1 MKENKSPRTILFKK
15 TMIVLCVL
23 SGIEILVMILLG
35 LYDIIFITPGQVHS
49 KKFSITAEDIKTQ
62 SSNNAGEAVQLA
74 NLEILPPY
82 YDTLTKSFGTFTS
95 HELTTYLRYSEV
107 LKTKDTT
114 NLTNGYKYLEDSQLN
129 ILIPQSY
136 INQYF
141 LTEIQNISKQMAK
154 ESNSSEVILPYLEIG
169 QESSIQ
175 RDLSTC
181 ISQNIETFLKGE
193 TCTDTLSKV
202 HDETLLPT
210 LNFLATSLRFSP
222 LESKNEYDTYINNQ
236 LYMYQLNKVNTAV
249 ASSENSNSYSNDIYL
264 DLDQEQIRRIQ
275 LITNY
280 LKTVNTKLDY
290 FSDTTVKKISDLDT
304 LVGLLIAYKY
314 GDTVPT
320 AIKDLVNNQL
330 INLTTTENQ
339 YTQFGTQISFLIKSF
354 TLNNDI
360 KTFVAPIY
368 TFENKDKTPILSLT
382 FEINDNNFDE
392 PYDVTPSVQKKGT
405 VRLPIFMYHQIAPVP
420 AGQNQFRSGLYVDPL
435 DFEKQM
441 AYLVKKNYKTISAQ
455 EYSTILK
462 TGKNPT
468 QKTTMLT
475 FDDGVLNQY
484 TTGYPILKKYGLTG
498 VFYIISQRSGINQA
512 QTKEMSDGGMDIGS
526 HSAHHPDLTK
536 VTDPSELSAEIVS
549 SRYALQNATGKPV
562 TSFCYPGCGYNST
575 TLSYVASAGYT
586 IAVSCGATIDNYPG
600 HALTLSRVH
609 AFGSMDSFKNLLSGQ
624 PGW

>member
-1 MKENKSPRTILFKK
+1 MKEKKSPRTILFKK

-23 SGIEILVMILLG
+23 SGIEILVMIFLG
-35 LYDIIFITPGQVHS
+35 LYDTIFITPKQTHS
-49 KKFSITAEDIKTQ
+49 KGFSVTAEDIKPQ
-62 SSNNAGEAVQLA
+62 SNGNITNTTELA
-74 NLEILPPY
+74 TLEILPPY
-82 YDTLTKSFGTFTS
+82 YDTVTKNFGAFTP

-136 INQYF
+136 INQYL
-141 LTEIQNISKQMAK
+141 LTEIQSISQAMIK
-154 ESNSSEVILPYLEIG
+154 ESNSSEVVVPYIEIG
-169 QESSIQ
+169 QNSSINNA
-175 RDLSTC
+175 LSSC
-181 ISQNIETFLKGE
+181 ISQNIDAFLKGE
-193 TCTDTLSKV
+193 TCTDALTKV

-210 LNFLATSLRFSP
+210 LNFLATSLKFSS
-222 LESKNEYDTYINNQ
+222 LKSNNEYDTYINNH
-236 LYMYQLNKVNTAV
+236 LYMYQLNKVNTLV
-249 ASSENSNSYSNDIYL
+249 ASSENSNSYSNDTYL
-264 DLDQEQIRRIQ
+264 DLDQSQIYRMQ

-280 LKTVNTKLDY
+280 LKAVNSKLDY
-290 FSDTTVKKISDLDT
+290 FSDTTVKKINDLDT
-304 LVGLLIAYKY
+304 LVGLLAAYKY
-314 GDTVPT
+314 GDTLPT
-320 AIKDLVNNQL
+320 VIKDLVNNQL
-330 INLTTTENQ
+330 INLTENENK
-339 YTQFGTQISFLIKSF
+339 YARVSTQISFLIKSF
-354 TLNNDI
+354 NLNNEI
-360 KTFVAPIY
+360 KTFIAPMY
-368 TFENKDKTPILSLT
+368 TFESSDSTDIASLM
-382 FEINDNNFDE
+382 FNINDNNFDE
-392 PYDVTPSVQKKGT
+392 QYDVAPSAQAKGT

-455 EYSTILK
+455 EYANILK

-468 QKTTMLT
+468 QKTAMLT
-475 FDDGVLNQY
+475 FDDGALNQY

-512 QTKEMSDGGMDIGS
+512 QTKEMSDNGMDIGS

-536 VTDPSELSAEIVS
+536 VSDPSQLSAEIIS
-549 SRYALQNATGKPV
+549 SKSALQNATGKAV
-562 TSFCYPGCGYNST
+562 TSFCYPGCGYNGQ

-586 IAVSCGATIDNYPG
+586 IAVSCGSTIDNYPG
-600 HALTLSRVH
+600 HVLTLSRVH

>member
-15 TMIVLCVL
+15 TMVVLCVL
-23 SGIEILVMILLG
+23 SGIEILAIIFFG
-35 LYDIIFITPGQVHS
+35 LYYNLFITKVHNNS
-49 KKFSITAEDIKTQ
+49 KGFSISAEDIKANQDTNTT
-62 SSNNAGEAVQLA
+62 SNSELA
-74 NLEILPPY
+74 NLEILPSD
-82 YDTLTKSFGTFTS
+82 YDTLTKNFGVFTP

-114 NLTNGYKYLEDSQLN
+114 NLTNGYKYLQDSQLN
-129 ILIPQSY
+129 ILIPQTY
-136 INQYF
+136 ISQYI
-141 LTEIQNISKQMAK
+141 LTEVQSISQAMINENK
-154 ESNSSEVILPYLEIG
+154 SNEDILPYLEMGI
-169 QESSIQ
+169 ESSIENE
-175 RDLSTC
+175 LSSC
-181 ISQNIETFLKGE
+181 IKENMNTFLKEE
-193 TCTDTLSKV
+193 TCAEQLSKI
-202 HDETLLPT
+202 HDESFLPT
-210 LNFLATSLRFSP
+210 LNFLTASLRFKP
-222 LESKNEYDTYINNQ
+222 LESENEYDTYVNNHM
-236 LYMYQLNKVNTAV
+236 YMYQMNKTYTQV
-249 ASSENSNSYSNDIYL
+249 ASSENSYSYSNDIYL
-264 DLDQEQIRRIQ
+264 DLDYSQIHKIQ
-275 LITNY
+275 LIINY
-280 LKTVNTKLDY
+280 LKSVDSKLDN
-290 FSDTTVKKISDLDT
+290 FSDATKKKISNLDT
-304 LVGLLIAYKY
+304 LVGLLVAYKY

-320 AIKDLVNNQL
+320 AIEDLVNNQL
-330 INLTTTENQ
+330 LNLTTNENSYAQ
-339 YTQFGTQISFLIKSF
+339 ASTQLSFLIKSF
-354 TLNNDI
+354 NLNNEI
-360 KTFVAPIY
+360 KTFIAPIY
-368 TFENKDKTPILSLT
+368 TFEGKDKTAIPSLT

-392 PYDVTPSVQKKGT
+392 PYDVTPSVQKKGS
-405 VRLPIFMYHQIAPVP
+405 VRIPIFMYHQIAPVP
-420 AGQNQFRSGLYVDPL
+420 AGQNQFKSGLYVDPL

-441 AYLVKKNYKTISAQ
+441 AYLVKNNYKTISAQ
-455 EYSTILK
+455 EYANILK

-512 QTKEMSDGGMDIGS
+512 QTKEMSDNGMDIGS

-549 SRYALQNATGKPV
+549 SRYSLQNATGKPV

-600 HALTLSRVH
+600 HAITLSRVH